1 LPFFLAM
8 HINWDCTKTCFKI
21 NLPCSYCL
29 IPKTRSMKPIKALIP
44 LLWGLIL
51 LPFFSHSQSQADS
64 LPTQITLDECIQY
77 ALRHQPVFQ
86 QSVLDQQITERT
98 IRATLSAWLPQIRA
112 EYNLQHFLK
121 LPVSFFPVDQTN
133 PNGPRRPVVIGLENT
148 SNLLLQ
154 ADQTLYSPDVML
166 ASKAARYSR
175 QQATQ
180 LTENER
186 INLVVE
192 VGKAFY
198 GVLLTKDQLG
208 VLNENISRLEQ
219 LQKDAF
225 ERYEAGINDKID
237 YQRAGV
243 SLNNARSQKKG
254 VEENVKVR
262 YAYLK
267 QLMGV
272 PAERPLEVR
281 FDTTQIR
288 QEVMVDTLQ
297 PLRFEERIE
306 YQLLQTQL
314 QLQQLNAKYFQW
326 GSLPTVSAFI
336 NYNFVYQNNSFPDL
350 YSQNFPNSVAGL
362 RVAMPIFQGTRR
374 VQNLQKARLQI
385 RRLELDIAYT
395 KSQLSTQYE
404 EAMAVYKSNLNEWKT
419 QETNLEVAR
428 EVYNTVKLQYDE
440 GIKPYLDVI
449 TSETDLRASQL
460 NYLNALYNVL
470 SSKLDVQR
478 ALGTVV
484 SKQ

>member
-1 LPFFLAM
+1 
-8 HINWDCTKTCFKI
+8 
-21 NLPCSYCL
+21 
-29 IPKTRSMKPIKALIP
+29 MKPTKALIP

-51 LPFFSHSQSQADS
+51 LPFFSYSQSQSDS

-112 EYNLQHFLK
+112 EYNLQHYLI
-121 LPVSFFPVDQTN
+121 LPVSFFPNFNDPT
-133 PNGPRRPVVIGLENT
+133 GPRQAVRVGLENT

-166 ASKAARYSR
+166 ASKAARFSR

-186 INLVVE
+186 ISLVVE

-272 PAERPLEVR
+272 PAERSLEVR

-288 QEVMVDTLQ
+288 QEVLVDTLQ
-297 PLRFEERIE
+297 QLRFEERIE

-314 QLQQLNAKYFQW
+314 QLQQLNAKYQQW
-326 GSLPTVSAFI
+326 SYLPTVSAFI
-336 NYNFVYQNNSFPDL
+336 NYNFVYQNNSFPEL

-362 RVAMPIFQGTRR
+362 RVALPIFQGTRR

-395 KSQLSTQYE
+395 KSQLATQYE

-478 ALGTVV
+478 ALGTIPGR
-484 SKQ
+484 